1 MQHEAL
7 AAMEIEQAQQQFTAN
22 RHNKSKCWQSTLF
35 FFLIER
41 IYLCC
46 PSVRQSIVVL
56 AFCRLC
62 KIVACNYWPLLLGL
76 NAQAV
81 HQTAGTVSSDILANL
96 NVTRKLATSLF
107 TLQ

>member
-46 PSVRQSIVVL
+46 PSDNLSL
-56 AFCRLC
+56 
-62 KIVACNYWPLLLGL
+62 YWPFVGFAKSWLVIIGHYYW
-76 NAQAV
+76 V
-81 HQTAGTVSSDILANL
+81 
-96 NVTRKLATSLF
+96 
-107 TLQ
+107 